1 MATLKQ
7 LVDETTNIKNEL
19 KTCHTNLK
27 SNLIEKGENIS
38 DDEKL
43 LSLINKVKD
52 LSKIEVTAGDET
64 PFCNLGSAYGTV
76 STEYKNIRTFTIP
89 TDGSFRIKSYT
100 CFNGSFTSTSN
111 GNVYMKYEIQT
122 NGLTVWESGEI
133 SNFAG
138 TQATPKYLTADSIYV
153 KKGSILMIKT
163 KAIGNSNMP
172 TGLVNKSLSVTGNIK
187 W

>member
-1 MATLKQ
+1 MSTLKQ
-7 LVDETTNIKNEL
+7 LVNETTNIKNEL
-19 KTCHTNLK
+19 ITCHANLK
-27 SNLIEKGENIS
+27 NNLTEKGENIS

-64 PFCNLGSAYGTV
+64 PFCNLGGAYGTV
-76 STEYKNIRTFTIP
+76 STEYKTIRSFTIP
-89 TDGSFRIKSYT
+89 TDGAFRIKSYT
-100 CFNGSFTSTSN
+100 CFNGAFTSTSN
-111 GNVYMKYEIQT
+111 GDNYMKFVIQT
-122 NGLTVWESGEI
+122 NGVDVWESEEI
-133 SNFAG
+133 SNSAG
-138 TQATPKYLTADSIYV
+138 TQATPKYLTADSIHV

-172 TGLVNKSLSVTGNIK
+172 TGLINKSLSVTGNIK

>member
-19 KTCHTNLK
+19 VACHTNLK
-27 SNLIEKGENIS
+27 NNLIEKGESIS
-38 DDEKL
+38 DDERL
-43 LSLINKVKD
+43 SSLINKVKD

-64 PFCNLGSAYGTV
+64 PFCNLGAAYGTA
-76 STEYKNIRTFTIP
+76 STTYKSIRTFTIP

-122 NGLTVWESGEI
+122 NGLTVWESEEI

-138 TQATPKYLTADSIYV
+138 TQATPKYLVADSIHV
-153 KKGSILMIKT
+153 KKGSTLIIKT
-163 KAIGNSNMP
+163 KAIGNSNMT
-172 TGLVNKSLSVTGNIK
+172 TGLVNTLLSVTGNIK